1 MSALRAILG
10 TPTKMQGVSTVT
22 AAYTVYGHY
31 ASQPAT
37 RVVLFLSM
45 AGEPF
50 AYRHVD
56 LRNGQQKTPEYLAI
70 SRFGRVPALVHGER
84 RLSES
89 GVILTY
95 LAEQTGKFGARDT
108 GEALRLAEWLSWLAD
123 VLLPLQRAR
132 AIRRFGGDTDALPWL
147 DKGAANGLTQ
157 LDAHLGG
164 HSFVDGDRPTIA
176 DIFAFPLIDLA
187 GEATADIAR
196 YPNVQAWHAR
206 MLALPG
212 CKPQYELMPQHDVG

>member
-1 MSALRAILG
+1 MS
-10 TPTKMQGVSTVT
+10 

-45 AGEPF
+45 AGVPF

-70 SRFGRVPALVHGER
+70 SRFGRVPALVHGGCG
-84 RLSES
+84 LSES
-89 GVILTY
+89 GVILSY
-95 LAEQTGKFGARDT
+95 LAEQTGQFGARDA

-132 AIRRFGGDTDALPWL
+132 AVRRFGGDTGALPWL
-147 DKGAANGLTQ
+147 DKSAATGLAQ
-157 LDAHLGG
+157 LDAHLAG
-164 HSFVDGDRPTIA
+164 HSFVDGERLTIA

-187 GEATADIAR
+187 GEAQADLAQ

-206 MLALPG
+206 MLAQPG

>member
-1 MSALRAILG
+1 MSAD
-10 TPTKMQGVSTVT
+10 
-22 AAYTVYGHY
+22 YTLYGHY

-37 RVVLFLSM
+37 RVALFLSM
-45 AGEPF
+45 AGVPF

-70 SRFGRVPALVHGER
+70 SRFGRVPALVHGGR
-84 RLSES
+84 SLSES
-89 GVILTY
+89 GVILTH
-95 LAEQTGKFGARDT
+95 LAEQTGQFGGRDA

-132 AIRRFGGDTDALPWL
+132 AVRRFGGDANALPWL
-147 DKGAANGLTQ
+147 DKSAATGLAQ
-157 LDAHLGG
+157 FDAHLSG
-164 HSFVDGDRPTIA
+164 HSFVDGDRLTIA

-187 GEATADIAR
+187 GEAQVDLAQ
-196 YPNVQAWHAR
+196 YPNVQAWRAR
-206 MLALPG
+206 MLAQPG